1 MINQNNSST
10 SFKINVFTPI
20 VYLIIII
27 TNSFEIFLVL
37 FFCAFLHEA
46 AHIIAMK
53 IVGADIQAITLLPF
67 GASVKLGQM
76 PIISYKNEMFISLC
90 APLLNGTIAIIFI
103 IIAKMLNIYLG
114 FLIACNLIMCFM
126 NLMPVSELDGG
137 RALSSFLKI
146 LLPLQKAELISD
158 IISVLFLV
166 PIIALGIYFLI
177 STGYNFSLLLI
188 GIYLSVNFMFKN
200 FKNRC

>member
-1 MINQNNSST
+1 
-10 SFKINVFTPI
+10 
-20 VYLIIII
+20 
-27 TNSFEIFLVL
+27 
-37 FFCAFLHEA
+37 
-46 AHIIAMK
+46 MK